1 MRQQYEA
8 DTGGEGED
16 GAGTR
21 QQRDYSLKKGQT
33 LHIALPDKVRITTAA
48 TVGCVDSIVGSTA

>member
-16 GAGTR
+16 GAGPR
-21 QQRDYSLKKGQT
+21 QQRDYSLKEGQT
-33 LHIALPDKVRITTAA
+33 LHIALPEKVGTLLCTLQPRL
-48 TVGCVDSIVGSTA
+48 DQS